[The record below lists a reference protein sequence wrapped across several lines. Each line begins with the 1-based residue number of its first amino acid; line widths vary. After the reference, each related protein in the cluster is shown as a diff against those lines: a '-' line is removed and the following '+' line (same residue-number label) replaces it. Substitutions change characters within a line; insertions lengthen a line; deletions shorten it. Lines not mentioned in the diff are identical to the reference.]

1 MIGLLG
7 MSLVCKFPSS
17 VFLGVAEICCSER
30 FYGVLFEISQ
40 QEIGSRGCGVRR
52 KASHGKVGVRCT
64 RPI

>member
-30 FYGVLFEISQ
+30 FYGVLFETSQ
-40 QEIGSRGCGVRR
+40 
-52 KASHGKVGVRCT
+52 
-64 RPI
+64 